1 MALIKFYRGVLQNI
15 HCTVLMNQ
23 QQKSWKTSLGFTRNF
38 ILFHGLIL
46 CFMGGVDTSGLNE
59 ATCDLDYNLYEWTIS
74 YFEDKFSECERSF
87 CGKQPAMKYVDVS

>member
-1 MALIKFYRGVLQNI
+1 
-15 HCTVLMNQ
+15 
-23 QQKSWKTSLGFTRNF
+23 
-38 ILFHGLIL
+38 
-46 CFMGGVDTSGLNE
+46 MGGVDTSGLNE